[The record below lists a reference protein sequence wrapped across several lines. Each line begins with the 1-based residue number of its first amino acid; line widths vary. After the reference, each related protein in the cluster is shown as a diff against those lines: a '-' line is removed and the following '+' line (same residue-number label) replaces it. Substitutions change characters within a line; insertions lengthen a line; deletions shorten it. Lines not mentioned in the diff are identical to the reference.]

1 MMRPATIFL
10 GIWRRGDGLARA
22 EEGSGDESARASAGF
37 QNSFFANPNNIHMYH
52 YNTTFTHNATSDKMW
67 IMNMTEISSKFGQTL
82 KRIRTKKKMSQGD
95 IARALEVHRAYIS
108 GIESG
113 KRNPTLATIKKLAD
127 ALKVSADELL
137 K

>member
-1 MMRPATIFL
+1 
-10 GIWRRGDGLARA
+10 
-22 EEGSGDESARASAGF
+22 
-37 QNSFFANPNNIHMYH
+37 MYH
-52 YNTTFTHNATSDKMW
+52 YSATFTYNATTAKMW
-67 IMNMTEISSKFGQTL
+67 ITIMTEISSKFGQTL

-108 GIESG
+108 GIENG

>member
-1 MMRPATIFL
+1 
-10 GIWRRGDGLARA
+10 
-22 EEGSGDESARASAGF
+22 
-37 QNSFFANPNNIHMYH
+37 
-52 YNTTFTHNATSDKMW
+52 
-67 IMNMTEISSKFGQTL
+67 MTEISSKLGQNL

-113 KRNPTLATIKKLAD
+113 KRNPTLATIQKLAD
-127 ALKVSADELL
+127 ALNVSADELL